1 MEESLHRITS
11 ALMLVRR
18 PAGKVSTY
26 RSARRRH
33 WIALLVAVSTLV
45 LLSWMAAGRYIG
57 PSMFDFRLS
66 NSGSSS
72 NLGGVAVVPGGA
84 ASVAIRVSLVSGF
97 SQTVELSCSS
107 ASGPLP
113 PGVSCSFSPRVGSPT
128 FTSTLRIETS
138 SSTPPGYYTIKVT
151 ATAGGITHATLF
163 ALVVT

>member
-1 MEESLHRITS
+1 VTFRGFAQVLFDRKK
-11 ALMLVRR
+11 LR
-18 PAGKVSTY
+18 
-26 RSARRRH
+26 
-33 WIALLVAVSTLV
+33 LLVLTVVVSILV
-45 LLSWMAAGRYIG
+45 LLSWIAYVNQG
-57 PSMFDFRLS
+57 SFDFRLS

-72 NLGGVAVVPGGA
+72 NLGGVVVVPGGA
-84 ASVAIRVSLVSGF
+84 ASVAIRVSLVSGL

-138 SSTPPGYYTIKVT
+138 SSTRPGYYTIKVI

-163 ALVVT
+163 TLVVT

>member
-1 MEESLHRITS
+1 MTFRGFAQVLFDRKK
-11 ALMLVRR
+11 LR
-18 PAGKVSTY
+18 
-26 RSARRRH
+26 
-33 WIALLVAVSTLV
+33 LLVLTVVVSILV
-45 LLSWMAAGRYIG
+45 LLSWIAYVNQG
-57 PSMFDFRLS
+57 SFDFRLS

-72 NLGGVAVVPGGA
+72 NLGGVVVVPGGA
-84 ASVAIRVSLVSGF
+84 ASVAIRVSLVSGL

-138 SSTPPGYYTIKVT
+138 SSTRPGYYTIKVI

-163 ALVVT
+163 TLVVT